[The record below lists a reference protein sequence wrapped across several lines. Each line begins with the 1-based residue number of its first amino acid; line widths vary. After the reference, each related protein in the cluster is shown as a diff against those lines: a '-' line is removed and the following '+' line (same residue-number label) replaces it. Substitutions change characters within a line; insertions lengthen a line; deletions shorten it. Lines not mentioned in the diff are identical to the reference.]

1 MKRFETSNPRRGGSA
16 PRGFARRGS
25 SGSAFTFVAALLCGC
40 TIVSLRQAPIEDR
53 SSRPAQ
59 PTVATTNVDAT
70 ASATVAMPA
79 SPTLARDAPDGVYIV
94 RRGDT
99 LYSIALF
106 FGQDYRDL
114 ARWNNIDDPSRLR
127 IGQGVRVIAPETI
140 AAPVATAAANEVRPL
155 AAPTPIPAPASAP
168 ASPGSSGGTSATTA
182 SRPASAAG
190 APANAPTSTAPDG
203 GLTWMWPAA
212 GKVVGTFQ
220 EPRNK
225 GIDLDGADGDPVLA
239 AGDGAIV
246 YAGNGLRGFG
256 NLLIVKHSDDFISA
270 YAHNRRLLVKQG
282 QSVKRGQRI
291 AELGKSDAETPGLH
305 FEIRRRGQPVDPL
318 KYLPAR

>member
-1 MKRFETSNPRRGGSA
+1 MKRFDNPGRGGFSRST
-16 PRGFARRGS
+16 P
-25 SGSAFTFVAALLCGC
+25 TLVAALLCGC

-53 SSRPAQ
+53 SSRATPPAS
-59 PTVATTNVDAT
+59 AAATNVDAT
-70 ASATVAMPA
+70 ASTTVAMPG
-79 SPTLARDAPDGVYIV
+79 SPVLARDAPDGVYIV
-94 RRGDT
+94 QRGDT

-106 FGQDYRDL
+106 FGHDYRDL
-114 ARWNNIDDPSRLR
+114 AHWNNIDDPSRLR
-127 IGQGVRVIAPETI
+127 IGQGVRLSAPET
-140 AAPVATAAANEVRPL
+140 AATPVATVAASEVRPL
-155 AAPTPIPAPASAP
+155 AAPTAIPAPASAP
-168 ASPGSSGGTSATTA
+168 RSQGGGSDTAATGTTA
-182 SRPASAAG
+182 SRPSPAAVAAS
-190 APANAPTSTAPDG
+190 NAPTSNALDG
-203 GLTWMWPAA
+203 ALTWAWPAA

-282 QSVKRGQRI
+282 QNVKRGQRI
-291 AELGKSDAETPGLH
+291 AELGKSDAEAPGLH

-318 KYLPAR
+318 KFLPVR